1 MVPRMVSGRALAA
14 MVVSALALLLTAATA
29 HGELYWADLD
39 TNTIGR
45 ANLDGSGAN
54 ASFIAPSR
62 TLGGGVAVD
71 ADHVYWASWSG
82 YIGRADRDGTDVD
95 ESFIET
101 RSSVSF
107 VAVDDEY
114 VYWTTDNDWD
124 GAIGRARIDG
134 TEVDDTFITGA
145 EEPEGIAV
153 TDTHVYWADWYGGT
167 IGRAALD
174 GTEVDHDFIPDAGD
188 ARGLAVSDTHVYW
201 ADSTSDGF
209 VARANLDGTGL
220 RADLFQDDYPI
231 GVATVGDLVYWDTP
245 QWQAIALGRT
255 SGAAVNWELVG
266 SPFPAGLAVRSAWP
280 QLPGPVSF
288 GNVLVGAS
296 DSRTVPV
303 SNSGDDPLVISSV
316 SLTGSQYAITA
327 NTCTGSTI
335 PPGGSCGVTVRL
347 APTSVG
353 SKSGTLQINSNVP
366 SSLVPNTISLNGRG
380 VAPTIATSPTGIA
393 FGTQRVGTSTTP
405 QTVTVTNSATG
416 MNAGPLVIADG
427 GVTVTGAAA
436 GDYAIDSDECSGQTL
451 APSGSCTVEVVF
463 APTTTGSRAATL
475 SIASNASG
483 SPTGVALSG
492 TGGEPGFEAAPD
504 PFDFGRV
511 NVDTTGDVQRFVVGN
526 PGSLP
531 LTIPDV
537 TLAGAGAD
545 QFAIDADTCAA
556 ATLQPDETCAVD
568 VAFLPTS
575 VGAKTAE
582 LRFDD
587 DAPGAPHTVVLTGH
601 GTQAQLSATPA
612 GLDFGTLNVGAVS
625 APRTVTVAN
634 SASGPDA
641 GPLAIADVAL
651 TGPQA
656 SAFTID
662 DDTCAGTVLDPGDAC
677 AATLAFAPTGAG
689 PASAALTVDDDAPG
703 GPHTVALTGTATVPA
718 PPTPPVRPD
727 VPDGGGGGGGGGTAS
742 APSRDPSPI
751 TPGPSAA
758 GPAAPAVQVLLRR
771 RAIAVDHRGRARLA
785 LRCAAPAGSR
795 CRAALQLRARAGTPR
810 SRAISRRAR
819 TTRAAGR
826 RWTKGLR
833 LTPSMRRVLARSCR
847 SVAATL
853 RTSVLQPDGSTAVA
867 DVPVRLRRASCR
879 RR

>member
-1 MVPRMVSGRALAA
+1 MVPRTVSGRALAA
-14 MVVSALALLLTAATA
+14 LVAGALALLLTAATA
-29 HGELYWADLD
+29 YGELYWVDLG

-45 ANLDGSGAN
+45 ANLNGSSAN
-54 ASFIAPSR
+54 ASFISPSR
-62 TLGGGVAVD
+62 SLGGGVAVD

-153 TDTHVYWADWYGGT
+153 TDTHVYWADWYRGT

-201 ADSTSDGF
+201 TDSTLNGF

-220 RADLFQDDYPI
+220 RANLFQDAYPI

-245 QWQAIALGRT
+245 HWEAIAVGRT
-255 SGAAVNWELVG
+255 SGAVVDWDLIG
-266 SPFPAGLAVRSAWP
+266 SPFPAGLAVRSAWLH
-280 QLPGPVSF
+280 LPGPVNF
-288 GNVLVGAS
+288 GNVLVGDA

-316 SLTGSQYAITA
+316 SLTGAQYAITA

-335 PPGGSCGVTVRL
+335 PPGGSCSVTVRL

-353 SKSGTLQINSNVP
+353 SKSGTLQVNTSLP
-366 SSLVPNTISLNGRG
+366 SALVPNTVSLSGRG
-380 VAPTIATSPTGIA
+380 VAPAIATSPTGIA
-393 FGTQRVGTSTTP
+393 FGTQRVGASTTP
-405 QTVTVTNSATG
+405 QAVTVTNSATG

-451 APSGSCTVEVVF
+451 APSGTCTVEVVF
-463 APTTTGSRAATL
+463 APTTTGSRTATL

-511 NVDTTGDVQRFVVGN
+511 NVGAAGGIQRFVVGN

-531 LTIPDV
+531 LAIADV
-537 TLAGAGAD
+537 GLASADAD

-556 ATLQPDETCAVD
+556 ATLQPDEACAVD
-568 VAFLPTS
+568 VAFLPAS

-587 DAPGAPHTVVLTGH
+587 DAPGAPHAVVLTGH
-601 GTQAQLSATPA
+601 GTQPQLSATPA
-612 GLDFGTLNVGAVS
+612 GLDFGTLTVGAVS
-625 APRTVTVAN
+625 PPRTVTVAN

-641 GPLAIADVAL
+641 GPLAIADIAL

-656 SAFTID
+656 SAFAID
-662 DDTCAGTVLDPGDAC
+662 DDTCAGTVLAPGDAC

-689 PASAALTVDDDAPG
+689 PASAALTIDDDAPG

-727 VPDGGGGGGGGGTAS
+727 VPDGGGGGGGGTAS

-758 GPAAPAVQVLLRR
+758 GPSAPTVQVLLRR
-771 RAIAVDHRGRARLA
+771 RAIAVNGRGRARLA
-785 LRCAAPAGSR
+785 LRCVAPAGTR
-795 CRAALQLRARAGTPR
+795 CRAALQLRTRAGTPR

-826 RWTKGLR
+826 RWTTGLR
-833 LTPSMRRVLARSCR
+833 LSPSTRRTLARSCR
-847 SVAATL
+847 PVSAALRVA
-853 RTSVLQPDGSTAVA
+853 VVQPDGSRAVA
-867 DVPVRLRRASCR
+867 DVPVTLRRASCR